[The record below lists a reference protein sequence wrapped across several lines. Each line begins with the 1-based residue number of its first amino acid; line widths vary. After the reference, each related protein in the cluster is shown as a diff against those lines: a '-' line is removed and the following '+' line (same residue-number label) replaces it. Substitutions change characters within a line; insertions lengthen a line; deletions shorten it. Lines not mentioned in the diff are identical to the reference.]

1 MLSSL
6 PGQHRGFQPKEQ
18 RFIHAS
24 AVSEFKW
31 KPRRLLW
38 PEISGVFKYPINPS
52 SRLQHQLI
60 SSRKFKRRIQGD
72 ISRYTL
78 LQSSKMDVW
87 NILKYRQPPLHSS
100 YVRPVPGGHQ
110 FTLLPSIQPP
120 CALPSVAFA
129 VLPVSPRPSSLLH
142 LELVQE
148 WMTLKKDPA
157 WSSQVQ
163 LPASET
169 SAAGNGMDSTMPPVF
184 LSCGTMSRVHQ
195 PSIFWVISAPSTQ
208 PLVVNQHISTDLN
221 QSLACLGSLE
231 P

>member
-1 MLSSL
+1 MPYNPTVDQVCGPTGTPILRHTHVLRIYLLEMLSSL

-38 PEISGVFKYPINPS
+38 PEISGLFKSHQPELQTAAPAHLLTEVQEKDPRRYQSLHPTAIIQDGCMKYIEISPTSTSFIICRPRPRWPPVHLASINPA
-52 SRLQHQLI
+52 
-60 SSRKFKRRIQGD
+60 
-72 ISRYTL
+72 
-78 LQSSKMDVW
+78 
-87 NILKYRQPPLHSS
+87 
-100 YVRPVPGGHQ
+100 
-110 FTLLPSIQPP
+110 P

-157 WSSQVQ
+157 
-163 LPASET
+163 
-169 SAAGNGMDSTMPPVF
+169 
-184 LSCGTMSRVHQ
+184 
-195 PSIFWVISAPSTQ
+195 
-208 PLVVNQHISTDLN
+208 
-221 QSLACLGSLE
+221 
-231 P
+231 